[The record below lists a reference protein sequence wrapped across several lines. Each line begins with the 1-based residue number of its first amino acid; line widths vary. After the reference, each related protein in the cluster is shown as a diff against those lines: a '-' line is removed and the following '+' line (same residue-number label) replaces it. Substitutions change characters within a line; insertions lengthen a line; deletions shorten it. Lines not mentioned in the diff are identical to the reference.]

1 MLNSLKHMWPDFL
14 EIDFFKTIPK
24 LDLPVYIFA
33 GRSDYN
39 TPFELAEQWAAVLE
53 APQVEL
59 VWFDDVA
66 HMAPAE
72 DPVAFQRALI
82 DVLSP
87 LH

>member
-53 APQVEL
+53 APHGFSASEKRTRS
-59 VWFDDVA
+59 A
-66 HMAPAE
+66 GAPLQGPCIA
-72 DPVAFQRALI
+72 
-82 DVLSP
+82 
-87 LH
+87 